1 MQRRE
6 YITFVAQVENCFFKD
21 FDWSIP
27 QVKSYIMQ
35 LLHIKDGLEQII
47 WPIKKLF
54 SLCIILKI

>member
-6 YITFVAQVENCFFKD
+6 YITFVAQVENWFFKD

-35 LLHIKDGLEQII
+35 LLHII
-47 WPIKKLF
+47 
-54 SLCIILKI
+54 